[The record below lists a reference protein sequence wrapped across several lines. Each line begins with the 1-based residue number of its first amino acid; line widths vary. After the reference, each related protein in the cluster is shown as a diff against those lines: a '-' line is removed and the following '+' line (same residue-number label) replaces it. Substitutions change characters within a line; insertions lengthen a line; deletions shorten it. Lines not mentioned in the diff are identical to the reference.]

1 MITAIRRA
9 TDTTVEHVAHR
20 VDLWEKQ
27 VRGCLFGSSNP
38 RSDIFELLSLY
49 ESGQLKLDELITRE
63 YTLED
68 VNQGYDDMLSGQ
80 NLRGLIR
87 Y

>member
-1 MITAIRRA
+1 MSLF
-9 TDTTVEHVAHR
+9 
-20 VDLWEKQ
+20 DLYSFEKQ

-38 RSDIFELLSLY
+38 RSDILELLALY
-49 ESGQLKLDELITRE
+49 DSGLLKLDEVITRE

-68 VNQGYDDMLSGQ
+68 VNVGYDDMLSGK

>member
-1 MITAIRRA
+1 MQQVSGEPG
-9 TDTTVEHVAHR
+9 DYDKTVLTVA
-20 VDLWEKQ
+20 
-27 VRGCLFGSSNP
+27 
-38 RSDIFELLSLY
+38 ELLWLI
-49 ESGQLKLDELITRE
+49 DELITRE
-63 YTLED
+63 YTLDD